1 MPSYED
7 EVGAELEE
15 PEYDELDAEQY
26 ALSQYLA
33 ESEARQ
39 AIERGV
45 AELQEKRAAERDE
58 TSRIIARTLDQRE
71 QVSAMN
77 MMRREQVGSGATLG
91 RFEPTASCG
100 SARCLPNFLAPLWLG
115 CGAVYCGSVLA

>member
-45 AELQEKRAAERDE
+45 AELQEKNATDE
-58 TSRIIARTLDQRE
+58 TSRRCYST
-71 QVSAMN
+71 
-77 MMRREQVGSGATLG
+77 GSTVVTVMHG
-91 RFEPTASCG
+91 
-100 SARCLPNFLAPLWLG
+100 
-115 CGAVYCGSVLA
+115 